1 MLLQAKLNALGG
13 PGQPAMDDVE
23 VLRSFVEKYDL
34 TSKIGTAWPS
44 LLNEEESLLLTSNIG
59 ECGSPL
65 ITETGIFL
73 AAQVLLMAW
82 EFCTK
87 RNVDGQN
94 ALYNPTTKASYALPC
109 FDQDDYQW
117 VAFIKNI
124 SITANHYD
132 KKPNFDIVLVDEGAD
147 STKLQIL
154 RSEQLTR
161 TNGTT
166 VNIFDHMQRAY
177 DWVYGSPEELQRF
190 INESY
195 YMIDMK
201 NWRSALNLY
210 DLIQEMADKFQ
221 MGVTIEPMSDKY
233 GMVTYNSNLNNLTNW
248 LADGKTVRIGCRL
261 NAPLYKLFGHLLGK
275 TFNVHLNGM
284 DPPANM
290 LEKLMNELKPNSAKD
305 LQSKVEEKKKM
316 MTSLQQVN
324 VH

>member
-1 MLLQAKLNALGG
+1 MKMEN
-13 PGQPAMDDVE
+13 M
-23 VLRSFVEKYDL
+23 F
-34 TSKIGTAWPS
+34 T
-44 LLNEEESLLLTSNIG
+44 
-59 ECGSPL
+59 
-65 ITETGIFL
+65 
-73 AAQVLLMAW
+73 
-82 EFCTK
+82 
-87 RNVDGQN
+87 
-94 ALYNPTTKASYALPC
+94 
-109 FDQDDYQW
+109 
-117 VAFIKNI
+117 
-124 SITANHYD
+124 
-132 KKPNFDIVLVDEGAD
+132 VLVLTRRD
-147 STKLQIL
+147 S
-154 RSEQLTR
+154 RMEQLTR
-161 TNGTT
+161 ANGTT

-275 TFNVHLNGM
+275 TFNVHLSGM